1 MKFTLKPYQSEAVDD
16 VLKALDRARDL
27 HRNDGVNSSVS
38 LSATTG
44 AGKTV
49 MAAAV
54 IESLFWGS
62 DKFGTNPDPG
72 AVVIWFSDDPSLNEQ
87 TKDRLRQASEKFT
100 YDQLVTIKPP
110 FARAALEPGKVYFL
124 NTQRLSKSSLLTRG
138 AEVDDEGA
146 FDTMKATAGAPDLQG
161 WTIWQTIAN
170 TINDPNRTVYLILDE
185 AHRGF
190 NTRAASEK
198 PTLVRQLIN
207 GDANQAAMPIV
218 WGISAT
224 IERFREAM
232 KEAHA
237 DDARR
242 ALPPVQVDPIRVQD
256 SGLVKDVIDLDIPAE
271 AGNFDTVL
279 VRRAATKLKDSSARW
294 DRYAKAE
301 GLADVVKPLLIL
313 QAPNTPDTDQ
323 IGMALDEI
331 LRTMPEL
338 SGDSVRHVFGDHK
351 PQKFGAWEV
360 DWIEPQRVE
369 AATHVRVLI
378 AKDAI
383 STGWDCPRAEV
394 LVSFRPAKDQTHI
407 TQLLGR
413 MVRNPLARRV
423 PGDERLNAVDCI
435 LPFFDRTTAGNVQK
449 FLSGAIG
456 ELPGGGGKK
465 IPLDGRTLEKNP
477 YVPDVVW
484 SAWDLLPTETM
495 PTRGA
500 RPVKRLVSLAQALS
514 TDGVRPGA
522 LAEVERTMATVL
534 DSLAVRHKDELETAI
549 EEIWTVR
556 GMTISGRRKTG
567 KLTYSEF
574 VERADERAIMVG
586 FEDAKKAFGAD
597 VAQAYV
603 NHLADGDDDEDD
615 GLRAAYVR
623 TSALAIV
630 KAVREKVDRE
640 AEELAEKWFAE
651 HRVAIRELTD
661 ERQQAFEVIRAEAT
675 EPKRGE
681 VKRPRT
687 RVEDYAV
694 VDEDN
699 QIAVAPLAG
708 RHLMSDADGEFP
720 LSSLNG
726 WEYDVVN
733 AELARSSCKAWY
745 RNPPRAAVDSVGVSY
760 RDEVGNWRSMHPDF
774 IFFNEVQGE
783 IRPSIVDPHGHHLQD
798 SIIKLQAL
806 VRFAKDYG
814 SEFHRIEALAE
825 IDGKMR
831 VLDLQKDHV
840 RAGVLASDDVPEVL
854 YRSALAVD
862 YDPSTA

>member
-1 MKFTLKPYQSEAVDD
+1 MKFTLKSYQSEAVDD
-16 VLKALDRARDL
+16 VLKALARAREL
-27 HRNDGVNSSVS
+27 HHRDGVNSSVA

-62 DKFGTNPDPG
+62 DKFATEPDPG

-110 FARAALEPGKVYFL
+110 FARSALEPGKVYFL

-138 AEVDDEGA
+138 ADVDDVGA
-146 FDTMKATAGAPDLQG
+146 FDTMKATGSPDLQG

-170 TINDPNRTVYLILDE
+170 TINNPDRTVYLILDE

-190 NTRAASEK
+190 NARTTSEK

-207 GDANQAAMPIV
+207 GDANRAAMPIV

-224 IERFREAM
+224 IERFRDAM

-242 ALPPVQVDPIRVQD
+242 ALPPVQVDPIRVQE

-279 VRRAATKLKDSSARW
+279 VRRAANKLKDSSVRW
-294 DRYAKAE
+294 ERYAKAE
-301 GLADVVKPLLIL
+301 RSADVVKPLLIL
-313 QAPNTPDTDQ
+313 QAPNTPDTVQ
-323 IGMALDEI
+323 IGLALDEI
-331 LRTMPEL
+331 LRVMPEL

-351 PQKFGAWEV
+351 PQKFGSWEV
-360 DWIEPQRVE
+360 EWIEPQRVE
-369 AATHVRVLI
+369 NTTSVRVLV

-423 PGDERLNAVDCI
+423 PGDERLNSVDCI
-435 LPFFDRTTAGNVQK
+435 LPFFDRTTAGNVQR
-449 FLSGAIG
+449 FLTGAIG

-465 IPLDGRTLEKNP
+465 VLLDGRELQRNP
-477 YVPDVVW
+477 LVPDVVW

-495 PTRGA
+495 PKRGA

-514 TDGVRPGA
+514 ADGVRHGA
-522 LAEVERTMATVL
+522 LAEVERTMATIL
-534 DSLAVRHKDELETAI
+534 DSLAVRHRDELEAAM
-549 EEIWTVR
+549 EEVWAVR

-574 VERADERAIMVG
+574 VERADDRAIMVG
-586 FEDAKKAFGAD
+586 FDEAKKAFGAD

-603 NHLADGDDDEDD
+603 NHLADRDDDDDD

-630 KAVREKVDRE
+630 KAIREKVDRE
-640 AEELAEKWFAE
+640 ADEIADKWFAE
-651 HRVAIRELTD
+651 HRVAIRELSD
-661 ERQQAFEVIRAEAT
+661 ERQQAFEEIKAEAT
-675 EPKRGE
+675 EPQRGE

-687 RVEDYAV
+687 RMEDYAV
-694 VDEDN
+694 VDEDG
-699 QIAVAPLAG
+699 QVAVAPLAS
-708 RHLMSDADGEFP
+708 RHLLSDAAGEFP

-726 WEYDVVN
+726 WEFDVVN
-733 AELARSSCKAWY
+733 AELARPSCKAWY

-774 IFFNEVQGE
+774 IFFNEVDTK

-798 SIIKLQAL
+798 SLLKLQAL
-806 VRFAKDYG
+806 VRFAADYG
-814 SEFHRIEALAE
+814 GEFHRIEALAE

-831 VLDLQKDHV
+831 VLDLQEERV
-840 RAGVLASDDVPEVL
+840 RTGILASDDVPEVL
-854 YRSALAVD
+854 YRSDLAVD
-862 YDPSTA
+862 YDASSS